1 MEIRDYNKTEAKSR
15 QLEGELRQEVL
26 KSSRIES
33 LVKVHRSWV
42 EQKEGVFK
50 SLKDKLLLEKK
61 DQSPRQR
68 FESAKNVC
76 KQMIEAKKAAV
87 EEKMSLR
94 GVETKKKGSEALLG
108 IKKKQIEILQKALTE
123 GKRILASRKEEMV
136 FQMELDSLISCR
148 VGALKNPKVSALEE
162 KFEAGAFSGNGIIL
176 ASKSRPEESVDE
188 KMLELKPD
196 KMKEELHEVSNR
208 DASAELVSEHGFYL
222 NEHGQKQQEQGAR
235 NSSFSSRE
243 FDSSPT
249 EEFVGQESSEDFY
262 KRSAEELQQ
271 QIEKVSS
278 WHDESGSG
286 VALSYT
292 TRSGQKVQLQVRQ
305 DAEKGFSVTIVTE
318 KLGNDWSMRVDRQI
332 IIKALQDA
340 GLKVTNVQVL
350 AQGHKVNSGSL

>member
-33 LVKVHRSWV
+33 LVKVHRSRV

-50 SLKDKLLLEKK
+50 SLKNKLLLEKK

-87 EEKMSLR
+87 EEKISLR

-148 VGALKNPKVSALEE
+148 VGAVKNAKGSSFEE
-162 KFEAGAFSGNGIIL
+162 KSEAGVFSGNETL
-176 ASKSRPEESVDE
+176 VANKSRPEESVQE
-188 KMLELKPD
+188 KVLEVKSD
-196 KMKEELHEVSNR
+196 IIKEELHELSYR
-208 DASAELVSEHGFYL
+208 DASAELVSEHSFNL
-222 NEHGQKQQEQGAR
+222 NEQGQRQQEQGAR

-249 EEFVGQESSEDFY
+249 QDFVGQESLEDFY

-286 VALSYT
+286 VELSYT
-292 TRSGQKVQLQVRQ
+292 TRSGQKVQLQVKQ
-305 DAEKGFSVTIVTE
+305 DTEKGFSVTIVTE
-318 KLGNDWSMRVDRQI
+318 KLGNNWNMRVDRQI
-332 IIKALQDA
+332 IVKALQDA
-340 GLKVTNVQVL
+340 GLKVINVQVL
-350 AQGHKVNSGSL
+350 AQGHKVNQGGV